1 MSAKLFLMALGLGL
15 VGLGVSQ
22 AKAPQRDAPHKGHD
36 RDRSRN
42 RSAIQHGRESEDAAT
57 ETEAPS
63 PLTEAFV
70 RDATM
75 AEIYD
80 VQAARIALNKGQNAE
95 LRAFAAQVIKDHND
109 AAGALKDATGG
120 LPEPKALDRE
130 HQGLIDRLNE
140 ISEHDFDALYL
151 EQQARGQEAAEAAFI
166 KFSGEAP
173 NEALRA
179 FADKLLTAI
188 RHRQDAVRAL
198 MP

>member
-22 AKAPQRDAPHKGHD
+22 AKAPLRDTPHKGHD
-36 RDRSRN
+36 RDRSRH
-42 RSAIQHGRESEDAAT
+42 RSAIADGT
-57 ETEAPS
+57 ETEEGAAEAPS

-80 VQAARIALNKGQNAE
+80 VQAARIALNKGQNAD

-109 AAGALKDATGG
+109 AAGALKAATGG
-120 LPEPKALDRE
+120 VPEPKALDRE

-151 EQQARGQEAAEAAFI
+151 ELQAKGQESAEAAFV

-188 RHRQDAVRAL
+188 RHRQDSVRSL

>member
-22 AKAPQRDAPHKGHD
+22 AKAPQRDTPNKGHD

-42 RSAIQHGRESEDAAT
+42 RSAIADGT
-57 ETEAPS
+57 ETEDGAAEAPS

-130 HQGLIDRLNE
+130 HQELIDRLNE

-151 EQQARGQEAAEAAFI
+151 EQQAKGQEAAEAAFV

>member
-36 RDRSRN
+36 RSRSRN
-42 RSAIQHGRESEDAAT
+42 RSAIADGT
-57 ETEAPS
+57 ETEDGAAEAPS

-130 HQGLIDRLNE
+130 HQELIDRLNE

-151 EQQARGQEAAEAAFI
+151 EQQAKGQEAAEAAFV

>member
-22 AKAPQRDAPHKGHD
+22 AKAPQRDTPHKGHD

-42 RSAIQHGRESEDAAT
+42 RSAIADGT
-57 ETEAPS
+57 ETEDGAAEAPS

-151 EQQARGQEAAEAAFI
+151 EQQAKGQEAAESAFV
-166 KFSGEAP
+166 KFSAEAP